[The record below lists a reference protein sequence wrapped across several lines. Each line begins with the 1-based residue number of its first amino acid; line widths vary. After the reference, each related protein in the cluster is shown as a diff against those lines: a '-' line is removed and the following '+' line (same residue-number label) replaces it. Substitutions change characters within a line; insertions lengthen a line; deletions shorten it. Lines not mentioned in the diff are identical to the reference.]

1 MVDQVMEN
9 LHKHLYRFMIIDLLL
24 CVLIISTYSVSA
36 TVCSIL
42 ILTLPLFAIISFKK
56 KNRGGD
62 IMAMIVLIILS
73 LIFMFSGLNEFT
85 KENTTSTIQGFLLI
99 LLSLSTFRRV
109 RTVRDLTFKNWYNR
123 LNEDYNDLKGKISD
137 DEVLA
142 TCPSCSTLLAVIPS
156 KLSIEDKCPNCNA
169 NLVN

>member
-42 ILTLPLFAIISFKK
+42 VLTLPLFAIISFKK

-85 KENTTSTIQGFLLI
+85 KENTSSTIQGFLLI

>member
-1 MVDQVMEN
+1 
-9 LHKHLYRFMIIDLLL
+9 MIIDLLL
-24 CVLIISTYSVSA
+24 CFFIISTYSVSA

-62 IMAMIVLIILS
+62 VMAMIVLIILS

-85 KENTTSTIQGFLLI
+85 KENTSSTIQGFLLI

>member
-1 MVDQVMEN
+1 MGGQVMEN

-24 CVLIISTYSVSA
+24 CFFIISTYSVSA
-36 TVCSIL
+36 TICLIMIL
-42 ILTLPLFAIISFKK
+42 ILPLFAIISFKN

-62 IMAMIVLIILS
+62 TMAMIVLIILS
-73 LIFMFSGLNEFT
+73 LIFIFSGLNELT
-85 KENTTSTIQGFLLI
+85 KENTTSTIQGFLLV

-109 RTVRDLTFKNWYNR
+109 RTVRNPTFKNWYNS
-123 LNEDYNDLKGKISD
+123 LNEDYNDVKEKISG

-156 KLSIEDKCPNCNA
+156 RLSIEDKCPNCNA